1 MPCFLF
7 LLFRLPAVWPGCPV
21 SHTAED
27 VPTESTE
34 GGTNQL
40 MKMPWA
46 FQSISLAWRGAGP
59 RVLSLPTTT
68 QVAING
74 TTGTLL
80 TTPDAGVTQAALIQ
94 HRFSQNPPQIVHT
107 QVSQR
112 PRPSQA
118 INSSHFMGISGK
130 TTSQEQSGPGKA

>member
-21 SHTAED
+21 SHTTEG
-27 VPTESTE
+27 VPTESCE

-46 FQSISLAWRGAGP
+46 LQSISLACRGAGP
-59 RVLSLPTTT
+59 CVLSLHTTT

-80 TTPDAGVTQAALIQ
+80 TASDAGVTQAALIQ
-94 HRFSQNPPQIVHT
+94 QRFSQNMPQIVHT
-107 QVSQR
+107 EVPQR

-118 INSSHFMGISGK
+118 INSSHFTGISGK
-130 TTSQEQSGPGKA
+130 TTSQEQFGPGKA